1 MTYNTQDA
9 PTPLGTETLT
19 GDLERIVNRLEQA
32 ISRLDDM
39 HSIVYG
45 PTPRAMAKEA
55 EKPSTSLRFYVSE
68 AHRVLG
74 VLEASIDRLRTGL

>member
-1 MTYNTQDA
+1 
-9 PTPLGTETLT
+9 
-19 GDLERIVNRLEQA
+19 
-32 ISRLDDM
+32 M